1 MLHDFKILLELLMLA
16 HAIPS
21 QGLKKEA
28 ERELARFI
36 NSKKNRMAGA
46 GPTGTVPP
54 SNQGEDLMKR
64 VAPNKENNAKSL
76 N

>member
-1 MLHDFKILLELLMLA
+1 
-16 HAIPS
+16 
-21 QGLKKEA
+21 
-28 ERELARFI
+28 
-36 NSKKNRMAGA
+36 MANDGTV
-46 GPTGTVPP
+46 GVRPTGTVPP